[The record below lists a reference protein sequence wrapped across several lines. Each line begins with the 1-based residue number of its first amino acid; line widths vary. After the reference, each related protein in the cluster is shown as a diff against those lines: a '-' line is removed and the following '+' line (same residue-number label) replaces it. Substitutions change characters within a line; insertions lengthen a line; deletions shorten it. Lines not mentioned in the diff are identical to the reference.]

1 MAKQNVKKAA
11 GKTGKKTKAV
21 GSRKSPSKFFREMS
35 SELKKVSWPTR
46 KELTTYTI
54 AVMVL
59 VLIFG
64 VIIGV
69 IDLGLSRVIELII
82 R

>member
-1 MAKQNVKKAA
+1 MANQNVKKAA
-11 GKTGKKTKAV
+11 GKTGKKPV
-21 GSRKSPSKFFREMS
+21 GGRKNPSKFFREMS

-46 KELTTYTI
+46 KELTTYTV

-59 VLIFG
+59 VLIFS

-69 IDLGLSRVIELII
+69 IDLGLSQMMELII

>member
-1 MAKQNVKKAA
+1 MANQNVKKAA
-11 GKTGKKTKAV
+11 GKTGKKAV
-21 GSRKSPSKFFREMS
+21 GGRKNPSKFFREMS

-46 KELTTYTI
+46 KELTNYTI
-54 AVMVL
+54 AVIVL
-59 VLIFG
+59 VLIFS

-69 IDLGLSRVIELII
+69 VDLGLSQMMELII